1 MPRDRAVWGGRG
13 ARAGSDG
20 LLAFHQSDWWGGY
33 GSLWVH
39 RDGWRIMLRAN
50 RYALAVSLEGE
61 VLPTWERAL
70 HGCDVPLCVR
80 VSVPGELALRHCV
93 RRISARQL
101 ARLVRSQS
109 NNGTLIRPFSSR
121 SQGTVAIAASPKAAP
136 LARAKAGRD
145 LECGAA

>member
-1 MPRDRAVWGGRG
+1 MTSSRSQPLQLAVDPVAHAAEIARFGGGRG

-33 GSLWVH
+33 GSLWVR

-80 VSVPGELALRHCV
+80 VSAPGELGLRHV
-93 RRISARQL
+93 FAG
-101 ARLVRSQS
+101 SQ
-109 NNGTLIRPFSSR
+109 
-121 SQGTVAIAASPKAAP
+121 
-136 LARAKAGRD
+136 RD
-145 LECGAA
+145 N